1 MKGSCHDLC
10 IVDCEPLQQ
19 AQTQLL
25 LTAQA
30 KRVGVR
36 ADPLEPHRILPKDVC
51 HDLQQSTCVGLKPV
65 NATCPIRVL
74 VVALLWDLG
83 TLVCGLK
90 QDTVA
95 CVRHRLSEPRRQL
108 PPNMMGKCN
117 NTLETCS
124 KTHKYLHVPVNG
136 TYDNQKPLSHEKE
149 NQLQNAPITSA
160 TSHDPLFL
168 QMHAPALEHF

>member
-30 KRVGVR
+30 KRVGVQ
-36 ADPLEPHRILPKDVC
+36 ADPLEPHRTLPKYVC
-51 HDLQQSTCVGLKPV
+51 HDLQQSTCVALKPV

-74 VVALLWDLG
+74 VVALFWDLG

-95 CVRHRLSEPRRQL
+95 CIRHRLSTPIRQL
-108 PPNMMGKCN
+108 AAQHDGKMQQHPRDV
-117 NTLETCS
+117 L
-124 KTHKYLHVPVNG
+124 KTHKYLHVPVNVMVHM
-136 TYDNQKPLSHEKE
+136 TIRNLCPMKKK
-149 NQLQNAPITSA
+149 TSCK
-160 TSHDPLFL
+160 
-168 QMHAPALEHF
+168 MHQ